1 MKYYTINEE
10 AAARAKEMYS
20 FFEYKHGTKTAEYK
34 SKVDEAYSY
43 AESLPEEVK
52 EKGLYM
58 ADKYSQRL
66 ADWYN
71 KLFAIEMRCPSV
83 MIAGGSNFP
92 VRKKEKQVAA
102 LDKHYALY
110 GELQDYKEKIK
121 KLANSANI
129 IKSSDSDAVEKLKAK
144 IEKAEKLQATMK
156 AVNAYY
162 RKHGTLKGYG
172 DGEYDNVTIDNM
184 YGVPFPPFRL
194 QNNNAKIRT
203 AKQRLK
209 ELEEVK
215 ASAQDETV
223 ATNIEGLKVVENTE
237 AMRIQLIFDDKPS
250 AEVREVLKSY
260 GFRWSPKFSAWQ
272 RHLNSNGKYAVKK
285 VLEILK
291 DTAKEVV

>member
-20 FFEYKHGTKTAEYK
+20 WFEYKHGTKTAEYK
-34 SKVDEAYSY
+34 SEVDEAYSY

-58 ADKYSQRL
+58 ADSYAQKL

-71 KLFAIEMRCPSV
+71 KQFAIEMRCPSI

-129 IKSSDSDAVEKLKAK
+129 IKSSDSDAIDKLKAK

-156 AVNAYY
+156 AVNAYF
-162 RKHGTLKGYG
+162 RKQ
-172 DGEYDNVTIDNM
+172 GEAV
-184 YGVPFPPFRL
+184 
-194 QNNNAKIRT
+194 
-203 AKQRLK
+203 
-209 ELEEVK
+209 E
-215 ASAQDETV
+215 
-223 ATNIEGLKVVENTE
+223 TNIEGLKVVENTE
-237 AMRIQLIFDDKPS
+237 VMRIQLIFDDKPS
-250 AEVREVLKSY
+250 AEVREVLKSN
-260 GFRWSPKFSAWQ
+260 GFRWSPRYSAWQ
-272 RHLNSNGKYAVKK
+272 RHLNSNGKHVSKK

-291 DTAKEVV
+291 NSAKEGS

>member
-34 SKVDEAYSY
+34 SEVDEAYSY

-58 ADKYSQRL
+58 ADKYAQKL

-71 KLFAIEMRCPSV
+71 KLFAIDMRCPSV

-102 LDKHYALY
+102 LDKHYAFY

-121 KLANSANI
+121 KLAHSSNI
-129 IKSSDSDAVEKLKAK
+129 IKSSDSDAIDKLKAK
-144 IEKAEKLQATMK
+144 IEKAQELQATMK
-156 AVNAYY
+156 AVNAYF

-172 DGEYDNVTIDNM
+172 DGEYDNFPIDSM
-184 YGVPFPPFRL
+184 YGVPFPHYCL
-194 QNNNAKIRT
+194 TNNNAKIRT
-203 AKQRLK
+203 AKQRIK
-209 ELEEVK
+209 ELEEAK
-215 ASAQDETV
+215 ASAHGEDTETE
-223 ATNIEGLKVVENTE
+223 IEGLKIVENTE

-250 AEVREVLKSY
+250 AEGRDVLKGY
-260 GFRWSPKFSAWQ
+260 GFRWSPSYSAWQ
-272 RHLNSNGKYAVKK
+272 RHLNSNGKYAAKK

-291 DTAKEVV
+291 DKAKESL

>member
-10 AAARAKEMYS
+10 AAANAKAMYS
-20 FFEYKHGTKTAEYK
+20 WSEYKRGTKTAEYR
-34 SKVDEAYSY
+34 SEVREAYSY
-43 AESLPEEVK
+43 AEALPEEVR

-58 ADKYSQRL
+58 ADKYAQRL

-71 KLFAIEMRCPSV
+71 KKFAIDMRCPSI

-121 KLANSANI
+121 KLASSSTI
-129 IKSSDSDAVEKLKAK
+129 IKSSDSDAIDKLKAK
-144 IEKAEKLQATMK
+144 IEKAQELQATMK
-156 AVNAYY
+156 AVNAYF

-172 DGEYDNVTIDNM
+172 DGEYDNITIDNM

-209 ELEEVK
+209 ELEEAK
-215 ASAQDETV
+215 ASAHGEDIETE
-223 ATNIEGLKVVENTE
+223 IEGLKIVENTE
-237 AMRIQLIFDDKPS
+237 AMRIQLIFDDKP
-250 AEVREVLKSY
+250 ATEVRDVLKSN
-260 GFRWSPKFSAWQ
+260 GFRWSPSYSAWQ

-291 DTAKEVV
+291 DTAKEG

>member
-34 SKVDEAYSY
+34 SEVDEAYSY

-58 ADKYSQRL
+58 ADKYAQRL

-71 KLFAIEMRCPSV
+71 KQFTIDMRCPSI

-129 IKSSDSDAVEKLKAK
+129 IKSSDSDAIEKLKAK
-144 IEKAEKLQATMK
+144 IEKAEELQATMK
-156 AVNAYY
+156 AVNAYF

-172 DGEYDNVTIDNM
+172 DGEYDNVTIDSL
-184 YGVPFPPFRL
+184 YGVPFPSYCL
-194 QNNNAKIRT
+194 SNNNAKIRA
-203 AKQRLK
+203 AKQRIK
-209 ELEEVK
+209 ELEEAK
-215 ASAQDETV
+215 ASAQGEDIETE
-223 ATNIEGLKVVENTE
+223 IEGLKIVENTE

-250 AEVREVLKSY
+250 AEVRDVLKRY
-260 GFRWSPKFSAWQ
+260 GFRWSPKFAAWQ
-272 RHLNSNGKYAVKK
+272 RHLNSNGKYAVEK

-291 DTAKEVV
+291 NSAKEVI